1 MVEQLC
7 LFDIENLH
15 DEIQIGDLVKIVLP
29 AASICSETHYYLK
42 YYYPH
47 FINKVGQVTNVVH
60 GGFQVAINEELIILA
75 PCAIQ
80 KHFFSEG
87 SLNYGRN
94 SMD

>member
-47 FINKVGQVTNVVH
+47 VINKVGQVTNVIT
-60 GGFQVAINEELIILA
+60 GGFEVTVNGFLITLA
-75 PCAIQ
+75 QCAIQ
-80 KHFFSEG
+80 RHHIWG
-87 SLNYGRN
+87 G
-94 SMD
+94 